1 MHNKEASMSN
11 KNTQHKTL
19 MGNKSA
25 QQEVLTSTKRTQ
37 QRSVAKQ
44 QECATHKGGVN
55 EHQECTSR
63 RC

>member
-1 MHNKEASMSN
+1 MSN